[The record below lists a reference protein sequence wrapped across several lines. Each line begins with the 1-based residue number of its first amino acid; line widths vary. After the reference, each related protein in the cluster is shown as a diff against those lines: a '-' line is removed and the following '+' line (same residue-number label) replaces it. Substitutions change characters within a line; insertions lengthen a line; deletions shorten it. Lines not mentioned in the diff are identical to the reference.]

1 MIDLIRNTRRA
12 LVIGIG
18 GGGDVVGALATA
30 RLCESLGTEFE
41 LGGVAE
47 RFDIDPH
54 PGPRR
59 IDEIRGGRDRRLRA
73 LLADE
78 STTTPD
84 GTRFAEAGLRLTSGA

>member
-41 LGGVAE
+41 LGGVA
-47 RFDIDPH
+47 
-54 PGPRR
+54 
-59 IDEIRGGRDRRLRA
+59 
-73 LLADE
+73 
-78 STTTPD
+78 
-84 GTRFAEAGLRLTSGA
+84 